1 VAVDGQQTPLPVSP
15 GRRDNLVEP
24 VYELHRTRGS
34 FGRQAG
40 CRAMTVSGT
49 AGRLVP
55 VAIGALTFFALG
67 ALAARS
73 RLLEEK

>member
-1 VAVDGQQTPLPVSP
+1 
-15 GRRDNLVEP
+15 
-24 VYELHRTRGS
+24 
-34 FGRQAG
+34 
-40 CRAMTVSGT
+40 MTVSGT